1 MSIRIEPA
9 ELRFPFALNTAT
21 LQKLRVVA
29 VGASTTFKIKTTNPK
44 RYSVRPNLGI
54 AWMGAAAE
62 VTVQLCA
69 FKELPPDLA
78 KCKDKFQVLS
88 LVLSDGHSQQLETL
102 GPEERRAT
110 EPEPIPAQPG
120 PSPSSNRGGGCLAR
134 PIPP

>member
-1 MSIRIEPA
+1 
-9 ELRFPFALNTAT
+9 
-21 LQKLRVVA
+21 
-29 VGASTTFKIKTTNPK
+29 
-44 RYSVRPNLGI
+44 
-54 AWMGAAAE
+54 MGAAAE